1 MGLKNLK
8 NILYKLSAIRGNV
21 AVGRNFH
28 VGPFSRVWAPDHLEI
43 GNDVYIGK
51 YCTIEINGRIG
62 NGVLIANSV
71 GLVGRQDHDYRQIGK
86 VISRVRWVGDGD
98 YFPPKNDL
106 VIEDDVWVGYGACLL
121 SGINIG
127 KGAIVTAG
135 AVVVKDVDPYQIVG
149 GNPARCVGYRFQKE
163 EQELHE
169 EGLELYK
176 KTCRF

>member
-8 NILYKLSAIRGNV
+8 NILYKLAAIRGNV

-86 VISRVRWVGDGD
+86 VISRARWVGKGD

-106 VIEDDVWVGYGACLL
+106 VIEDDVFLGM
-121 SGINIG
+121 N
-127 KGAIVTAG
+127 
-135 AVVVKDVDPYQIVG
+135 VVVLKGCTIGRGTVVAANSVVTRSLPSGVLAG
-149 GNPARCVGYRFQKE
+149 GIPAKILKHMKPKV
-163 EQELHE
+163 
-169 EGLELYK
+169 
-176 KTCRF
+176 

>member
-1 MGLKNLK
+1 
-8 NILYKLSAIRGNV
+8 
-21 AVGRNFH
+21 
-28 VGPFSRVWAPDHLEI
+28 
-43 GNDVYIGK
+43 
-51 YCTIEINGRIG
+51 
-62 NGVLIANSV
+62 
-71 GLVGRQDHDYRQIGK
+71 
-86 VISRVRWVGDGD
+86 
-98 YFPPKNDL
+98 

-163 EQELHE
+163 EQVLHE
-169 EGLELYK
+169 EGLKLYK